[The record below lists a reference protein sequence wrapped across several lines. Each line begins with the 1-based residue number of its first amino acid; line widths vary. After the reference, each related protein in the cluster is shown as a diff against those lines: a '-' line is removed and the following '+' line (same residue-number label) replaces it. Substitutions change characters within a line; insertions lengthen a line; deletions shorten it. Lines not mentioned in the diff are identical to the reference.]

1 MKKGRLSKK
10 EQKFIQENHETL
22 SAEEIAKKLDRDTV
36 SIENFILTKAKNAS
50 MVEATYDLQARPYR
64 SDLKQ
69 QFSESELEMF
79 VYHWGRIIG
88 QFRDDVLPTEE
99 LQVIDAIKLEILMNR
114 ALKEQQRASDDI
126 SHIEK
131 TIEKE
136 KNKSVEDQDRDY
148 ILNLERQVAIYRAS
162 VETLSKD
169 YKELGTK
176 KSGMLKDLKATRE
189 QRVKRLEDSK
199 QSFIGWVK
207 YLMEDGSL
215 RTELGV
221 NMEKMRLAS
230 EAERKKLA
238 KYYQYEDGTVDQP
251 FLTPETVKDD
261 K

>member
-1 MKKGRLSKK
+1 MKKGRLSKQ

-22 SAEEIAKKLDRDTV
+22 SAEEIAKKLDRDET
-36 SIENFILTKAKNAS
+36 SIANFILTKAQNTE
-50 MVEATYDLQARPYR
+50 MREAAYDLKARPYWN
-64 SDLKQ
+64 DLIQ

-126 SHIEK
+126 SQLEK

-136 KNKSVEDQDRDY
+136 KNRSIEDQDRDY
-148 ILNLERQVAIYRAS
+148 IMNLERQIAIYRAS

-207 YLMEDGSL
+207 YLMGDGEF
-215 RTELGV
+215 REGLGI

-230 EAERKKLA
+230 EAEREKLSA
-238 KYYQYEDGTVDQP
+238 YYKYEDGAVDQP
-251 FLTPETVKDD
+251 FLTPETIKDD
-261 K
+261 